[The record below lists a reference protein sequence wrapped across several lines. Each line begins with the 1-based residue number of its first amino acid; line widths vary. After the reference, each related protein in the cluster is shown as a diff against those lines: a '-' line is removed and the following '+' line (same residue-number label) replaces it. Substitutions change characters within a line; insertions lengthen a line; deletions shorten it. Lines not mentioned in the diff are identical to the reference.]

1 MKQIELEGTNVI
13 VLQYPEESAVKDVLL
28 ATNKLQDS
36 VGQSK
41 QVVAMPDKVSIHCF
55 DFQGFVEHL
64 EKVFNVQIM
73 WRNKRNDKDLR

>member
-1 MKQIELEGTNVI
+1 MKQIELEGMNVI
-13 VLQYPEESAVKDVLL
+13 VLQYPEETAVKDILM

-64 EKVFNVQIM
+64 EKVFDVQIT
-73 WRNKRNDKDLR
+73 WRKRNDKH